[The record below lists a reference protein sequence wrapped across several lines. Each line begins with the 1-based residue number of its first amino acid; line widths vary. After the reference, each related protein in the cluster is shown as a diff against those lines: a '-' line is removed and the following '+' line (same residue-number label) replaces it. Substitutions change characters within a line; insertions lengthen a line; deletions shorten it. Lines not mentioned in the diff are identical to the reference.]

1 MITVLFPIE
10 INGQLENDICD
21 WLSEN
26 AEHIQMGG
34 DYDDFIIFEDAELA
48 IYFKLKFGL

>member
-1 MITVLFPIE
+1 MIMVLFPLE
-10 INGQLENDICD
+10 INGQLENDICN

-34 DYDDFIIFEDAELA
+34 DNDDLIIFEDAELA